1 MLHEFPAP
9 EFHPA
14 FARSAAH
21 WKEAWNHHR
30 KDEPDSAMMECFKA
44 FECLGYELTGSTIS
58 RQQLIRTLLAHETSE
73 KQEAFGAA
81 MEKLT
86 HFMHL
91 G

>member
-1 MLHEFPAP
+1 
-9 EFHPA
+9 
-14 FARSAAH
+14 
-21 WKEAWNHHR
+21 
-30 KDEPDSAMMECFKA
+30 MMECFKA